1 MSIRS
6 DLPSLE
12 GVAYL
17 NAGTNGPLPRP
28 AAEAMR
34 RELDTSLA
42 EPRIGMA
49 AFQHY
54 RELRDRARAAL
65 GRAVGAP
72 PEQIALTSST
82 TQGVGIVISGIDW
95 KAGDEVLTTTEEHPG
110 IRSPL
115 DVIARRAGVRVVEL
129 PPERL
134 LDGIGDDTRMV
145 AVSHVLWTT
154 GRVLDVA
161 AISAAAHA
169 VGASLLLDGAQS
181 AGAIAVDAAATGA
194 DFYAFSGQK
203 WLLGPQGSG
212 GLWVSPRVAGPRADR
227 PVQLLEPRAGSG
239 RRLPPDRGPLRR
251 RHARHRHGGRHR
263 RRHRVGRVA
272 ARRPRRWLAQ
282 TADNARRAR
291 QRLRRQPGV
300 TVADHGNDGAPLI
313 ALTVAGQEDTVALN
327 ERLVARRA
335 SSRAYDPGDTPWLRS
350 RSGMDERRRRRR
362 AGESR
367 RLTAAASCAGPAR
380 PRSAGVRRSRRRC
393 ARPGRRPARRRPR
406 SRRRG

>member
-1 MSIRS
+1 VSIRS

-34 RELDTSLA
+34 RELDMSLA

-54 RELRDRARAAL
+54 RDLRDRARAAL

-134 LDGIGDDTRMV
+134 LDGIGDGTRMV

-161 AISAAAHA
+161 AISAAAHEA
-169 VGASLLLDGAQS
+169 GASLLLDGAQS

-212 GLWVSPRVAGPRADR
+212 GLWVSPQWQDRAWTAQSSYWNLEQGVVGDFLPTAARFDGGTLDTVTVAGIGAAVEWVESLPGG
-227 PVQLLEPRAGSG
+227 RAG
-239 RRLPPDRGPLRR
+239 
-251 RHARHRHGGRHR
+251 
-263 RRHRVGRVA
+263 
-272 ARRPRRWLAQ
+272 WLAQ

-291 QRLRRQPGV
+291 ERLRRQPGV

-327 ERLVARRA
+327 ERLGAQGILAR
-335 SSRAYDPGDTPWLRS
+335 YIPDTPWLRIS
-350 RSGMDERRRRRR
+350 VGAWTSDDDVER
-362 AGESR
+362 
-367 RLTAAASCAGPAR
+367 LAAALG
-380 PRSAGVRRSRRRC
+380 
-393 ARPGRRPARRRPR
+393 
-406 SRRRG
+406 

>member
-1 MSIRS
+1 VSIRS

-134 LDGIGDDTRMV
+134 LDGIGDGTRMV

-161 AISAAAHA
+161 AISAAAHEA
-169 VGASLLLDGAQS
+169 GASLLLDGAQS

-212 GLWVSPRVAGPRADR
+212 GLWVSPQWLDRAWTAQSSYWNLEQGVVGDFLPTAARFDGGTLDTVTVAGIGAAIEWVESLPGG
-227 PVQLLEPRAGSG
+227 RAG
-239 RRLPPDRGPLRR
+239 
-251 RHARHRHGGRHR
+251 
-263 RRHRVGRVA
+263 
-272 ARRPRRWLAQ
+272 WLAR
-282 TADNARRAR
+282 TAENASRAR
-291 QRLRRQPGV
+291 ERLRRQPGV

-313 ALTVAGQEDTVALN
+313 AITVAGQEDTVALN
-327 ERLVARRA
+327 ERLGAQGILAR
-335 SSRAYDPGDTPWLRS
+335 YIPDTPWLRIS
-350 RSGMDERRRRRR
+350 VGAWTSDDDVER
-362 AGESR
+362 
-367 RLTAAASCAGPAR
+367 LAAALS
-380 PRSAGVRRSRRRC
+380 
-393 ARPGRRPARRRPR
+393 
-406 SRRRG
+406 

>member
-12 GVAYL
+12 GVSYL
-17 NAGTNGPLPRP
+17 NAGTNGPLPRA

-34 RELDTSLA
+34 RELDMSLS

-54 RELRDRARAAL
+54 RELRERARAAL

-72 PEQIALTSST
+72 PEQVALTSST

-95 KAGDEVLTTTEEHPG
+95 KPGDEVLTTTEEHPG

-129 PPERL
+129 PPDRL
-134 LDGIGDDTRMV
+134 LDGISDGTRMV

-154 GRVLDVA
+154 GQVLDAA
-161 AISAAAHA
+161 AISAAAHDA
-169 VGASLLLDGAQS
+169 GASLLLDGAQS

-212 GLWVSPRVAGPRADR
+212 GLW
-227 PVQLLEPRAGSG
+227 
-239 RRLPPDRGPLRR
+239 
-251 RHARHRHGGRHR
+251 
-263 RRHRVGRVA
+263 
-272 ARRPRRWLAQ
+272 
-282 TADNARRAR
+282 
-291 QRLRRQPGV
+291 
-300 TVADHGNDGAPLI
+300 
-313 ALTVAGQEDTVALN
+313 
-327 ERLVARRA
+327 
-335 SSRAYDPGDTPWLRS
+335 
-350 RSGMDERRRRRR
+350 
-362 AGESR
+362 
-367 RLTAAASCAGPAR
+367 
-380 PRSAGVRRSRRRC
+380 
-393 ARPGRRPARRRPR
+393 
-406 SRRRG
+406 

>member
-1 MSIRS
+1 VSIRS
-6 DLPSLE
+6 DLPSLD

-34 RELDTSLA
+34 RELDMSLA
-42 EPRIGMA
+42 QPRIGMA

-72 PEQIALTSST
+72 PEQVALTGST

-95 KAGDEVLTTTEEHPG
+95 QAGDEVLTTTEEHPG

-134 LDGIGDDTRMV
+134 LDGIGDGTRMV

-181 AGAIAVDAAATGA
+181 AGAIAVDA
-194 DFYAFSGQK
+194 
-203 WLLGPQGSG
+203 
-212 GLWVSPRVAGPRADR
+212 V
-227 PVQLLEPRAGSG
+227 
-239 RRLPPDRGPLRR
+239 
-251 RHARHRHGGRHR
+251 
-263 RRHRVGRVA
+263 
-272 ARRPRRWLAQ
+272 
-282 TADNARRAR
+282 
-291 QRLRRQPGV
+291 V
-300 TVADHGNDGAPLI
+300 TL
-313 ALTVAGQEDTVALN
+313 
-327 ERLVARRA
+327 
-335 SSRAYDPGDTPWLRS
+335 
-350 RSGMDERRRRRR
+350 
-362 AGESR
+362 
-367 RLTAAASCAGPAR
+367 
-380 PRSAGVRRSRRRC
+380 
-393 ARPGRRPARRRPR
+393 
-406 SRRRG
+406 